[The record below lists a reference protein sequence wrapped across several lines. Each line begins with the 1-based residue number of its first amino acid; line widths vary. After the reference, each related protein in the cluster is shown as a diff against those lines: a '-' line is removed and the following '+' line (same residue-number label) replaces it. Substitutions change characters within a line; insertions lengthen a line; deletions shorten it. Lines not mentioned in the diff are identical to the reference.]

1 MSNEQKQSE
10 KIKKLPLSKEN
21 PIFYKILIA
30 VGIITAILN
39 TSLIGSGDF
48 LNLIFH
54 AAGYVSAIIIMSWI
68 IGIIP
73 VLILHK
79 KIKTARIKIYGIIF
93 LLLCIISTL
102 GNLEKDNEQNIKFR
116 QTDKSNDYSEQDGN
130 LYRNTKYNFRI
141 KFPEQWD
148 IKSGDG
154 PNIIQKAVKENNSI
168 SIGVREIPAEYSDET
183 ATIKDVM
190 SLAEFKDSFSSKEF
204 QKNFP
209 GSELLDYGETKLDN
223 KTTYWVKYST
233 PYSVLDVNVEG
244 IILQYQLLHKNIFYF
259 ITAGTLPV
267 EFNIMES
274 EFKKSISTFA
284 IEDY

>member
-1 MSNEQKQSE
+1 MGSIRNKPINTEYIE
-10 KIKKLPLSKEN
+10 DNNKINKNRKKATNYS
-21 PIFYKILIA
+21 
-30 VGIITAILN
+30 II
-39 TSLIGSGDF
+39 
-48 LNLIFH
+48 
-54 AAGYVSAIIIMSWI
+54 VWI
-68 IGIIP
+68 T
-73 VLILHK
+73 LILL
-79 KIKTARIKIYGIIF
+79 IIVFFSFLTSPTEEKTDYNGQD
-93 LLLCIISTL
+93 IS
-102 GNLEKDNEQNIKFR
+102 LEK
-116 QTDKSNDYSEQDGN
+116 TDKSSDYSEQVGN
-130 LYRNTKYNFRI
+130 LYRNTRYKFRI
-141 KFPEQWD
+141 KFPEGWD

-190 SLAEFKDSFSSKEF
+190 SLAEFKDSFLSKEF